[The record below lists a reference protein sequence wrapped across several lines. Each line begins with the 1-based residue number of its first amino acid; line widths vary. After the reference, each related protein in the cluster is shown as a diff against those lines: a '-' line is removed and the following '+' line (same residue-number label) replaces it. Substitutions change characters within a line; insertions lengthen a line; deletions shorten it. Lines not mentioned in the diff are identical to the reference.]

1 MPRKRPTL
9 FEVRYSAKPNRDNS
23 WRIVGFKDGKRT
35 QFWYK
40 TEEDAE
46 KAAADL
52 NAEIAAYGTQIALSS
67 VDRLRAMT
75 AADRLQSYGKTID
88 DAVNFYIAYL
98 DQLNASIPFSKL
110 ATQIRGEFKRRA
122 ANNEASSRH
131 IETMSEALTKLE
143 AKFGNRSVA
152 TIETKE
158 LREWLLALPLAAKTR
173 NKHRGY
179 ARQIFSLA
187 VDYGYRP
194 TNPLLGIKKFR
205 ERSSEENGEI
215 SIVTPEN
222 TKKLFESADSQVI
235 PFLVL
240 NFFCGIRRSTVERLD
255 WSDVSIAKK
264 HVIVPRYKGKN
275 DKRYRVTLSDNALAW
290 LTPRAKEKGSFLA
303 ASRAFQSH
311 GKPSKRRTRELV
323 LAAVGK
329 AGFTL
334 PDNAGRH
341 TFISM
346 HVAHHESIE
355 KTALEADT
363 SPEIIKSNYLDIVTR
378 EDAAKFWTISPK
390 KEQ

>member
-9 FEVRYSAKPNRDNS
+9 FEVRYSAKPNRNNH
-23 WRIVGFKDGKRT
+23 WRIVGFKDGKRK
-35 QFWYK
+35 QYWYK
-40 TEEDAE
+40 SEEDAD
-46 KAAADL
+46 AGAADL
-52 NAEIAAYGTQIALSS
+52 NAEITAYGTQVALSS
-67 VDRLRAMT
+67 FDRVRAT
-75 AADRLQSYGKTID
+75 HAAERLKPYGKTID
-88 DAVNFYIAYL
+88 DAVNFYIEHL
-98 DQLNASIPFSKL
+98 DRLAASVPFSTL
-110 ATQIRGEFKRRA
+110 ASQIRDEFKRRA

-131 IETMSEALTKLE
+131 IETMSETLTKLE
-143 AKFGNRSVA
+143 TTFGERSVA

-158 LREWLLALPLAAKTR
+158 IREWLLALPLAAKTR

-179 ARQIFSLA
+179 ARQIFTLA

-194 TNPLLGIKKFR
+194 VNPVLPIKKFR

-215 SIVTPEN
+215 TILSVAD
-222 TKKLFESADSQVI
+222 TKKLFDSADSAII

-255 WSDVSIAKK
+255 WSDVSVKQK

-275 DKRYRVTLSDNALAW
+275 QKRYRVAIAKNALEW
-290 LTPRAKEKGSFLA
+290 LKPHAKDSGSILVP
-303 ASRAFQSH
+303 SRAFQAF

-323 LAAVGK
+323 VAAANTAEV
-329 AGFTL
+329 TL

-346 HVAHHESIE
+346 HVAYHESID

-363 SPEIIKSNYLDIVTR
+363 TPEIIKSNYLNIVTKP
-378 EDAAKFWTISPK
+378 EATKYWAIHPK
-390 KEQ
+390 NSS